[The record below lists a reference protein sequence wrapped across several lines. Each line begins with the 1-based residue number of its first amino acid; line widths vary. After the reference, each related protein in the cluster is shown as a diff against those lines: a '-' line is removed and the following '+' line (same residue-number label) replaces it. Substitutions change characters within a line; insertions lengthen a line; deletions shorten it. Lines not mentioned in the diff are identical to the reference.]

1 MLCPDGII
9 SLFGAKQVF
18 FVLIDHVSSIC
29 EEMSG
34 IQAFLESVRRD
45 VHVLQAFFVLG
56 FVYFQSLF
64 EVLGGG
70 CELKLNV
77 LQMVKFLFEGVV
89 LSNKTF
95 QDGFHDL
102 ILIGLF
108 GDMQLPN
115 NVDLLEQGY
124 LSLQSFPHIFL
135 SFYFHFD
142 LPILLLL
149 YFHFSFH

>member
-1 MLCPDGII
+1 M
-9 SLFGAKQVF
+9 
-18 FVLIDHVSSIC
+18 
-29 EEMSG
+29 
-34 IQAFLESVRRD
+34 
-45 VHVLQAFFVLG
+45 
-56 FVYFQSLF
+56 F
-64 EVLGGG
+64 EVLGGS

-77 LQMVKFLFEGVV
+77 LKMVKFLFEGVV

-124 LSLQSFPHIFL
+124 FSL
-135 SFYFHFD
+135 
-142 LPILLLL
+142 
-149 YFHFSFH
+149 